1 MNESEVVTEVDGYP
15 TFNDVENIQLRNY
28 NRGQVII
35 NIVEDLTAQGC
46 TKEECWDEVN
56 KYLGFINGSE
66 IGLVYRG
73 VSAAKLKRL
82 SEPTAFNN

>member
-56 KYLGFINGSE
+56 KYLGFIDGNE
-66 IGLVYRG
+66 MGLVYRG
-73 VSAAKLKRL
+73 VSAAKKKRL
-82 SEPTAFNN
+82 AEPTAFNN